1 MKFRKINVHPLRG
14 ADPRLRAVANILTA
28 DGYAINGIRV
38 YEDKGKMYVRFPIV
52 HSEARAWKAGHAA
65 NFAFTPCTHAARR
78 EIEGAILEA
87 YRIKTGN
94 IAGSEQRAC
103 SNDVN

>member
-38 YEDKGKMYVRFPIV
+38 YENKGKMYVRFTII
-52 HSEARAWKAGHAA
+52 HSEARAWKAGRAA

-87 YRIKTGN
+87 YRMKTGN
-94 IAGSEQRAC
+94 VAGFEQR
-103 SNDVN
+103 SVQ